1 MFETAPL
8 AREPEWEI
16 DAREQRLVASVV
28 IGGGAPGVYDY
39 LVPSQFC
46 DLDRLELLL
55 EPGRRVRVPFGR
67 GNRSAEGYCV
77 ALETKSVDIRS
88 VDVRNLSIDRFSR
101 TMDCIK
107 VTTDQL

>member
-1 MFETAPL
+1 MPARQQNLFETAPL
-8 AREPEWEI
+8 EREAEWEI

-46 DLDRLELLL
+46 NLDRLELFL

-67 GNRSAEGYCV
+67 GNRRAEGYCV
-77 ALETKSVDIRS
+77 ALETKSVDASRLKAIAGV
-88 VDVRNLSIDRFSR
+88 VDATSL
-101 TMDCIK
+101 
-107 VTTDQL
+107 L